1 MSLSLLLMTLGCL
14 APLCVYGRGT
24 SKMPPKS
31 GDPCMPVLPT
41 PLQKLSEEEKSCLFT
56 IYTMSKLFE
65 HKKVQ
70 KALAKQSCD
79 SDDSSEPD
87 IWLNRHK
94 SNGWCELNM
103 ERINSEYG
111 PVVMHAHGSIG
122 SINGARLFVKTT
134 HNGIWIAIY
143 QPDCQDESGEKD
155 RNEVIG
161 DTIKRVRHFVELL
174 VSSSKLVDGKKM
186 LFPDDL
192 DFPDNDTIVFS
203 DASTRFGLPDFLL
216 AFMEHA
222 DDARII
228 EYKFSTG
235 QLRVLVD
242 GLNFANGVQIH
253 PDRQSVLFCESASSR
268 IQRYY
273 YAGPKKG
280 RQVIFVD
287 NLPGFPDNIRL
298 SASRQSFYVALFG
311 HRSKDS
317 PDWFDLLGP
326 WPMARKFLG
335 ELIKLLPDSL
345 RPYVYSLA
353 PYGIVLEIGLNG
365 NIVRSYHDS
374 EGTVIQRISQ
384 VCDDGGAYL
393 YLASFENNYIGR
405 ISKTFA

>member
-1 MSLSLLLMTLGCL
+1 MALFNHFVLPASITFLAFAVWFNSNDFKPKEFHLPPPPALIGPL
-14 APLCVYGRGT
+14 APNKPKVLDKLLEGQILAPESIVIEKNVFYTCTKDGKCVKIVDGKIQKSVSLTGHKNCDGKRRTLPYCGRSLGLRRYNANLFIAADAIL
-24 SKMPPKS
+24 
-31 GDPCMPVLPT
+31 GIFAIDF
-41 PLQKLSEEEKSCLFT
+41 EK
-56 IYTMSKLFE
+56 
-65 HKKVQ
+65 
-70 KALAKQSCD
+70 
-79 SDDSSEPD
+79 
-87 IWLNRHK
+87 
-94 SNGWCELNM
+94 
-103 ERINSEYG
+103 NS
-111 PVVMHAHGSIG
+111 A
-122 SINGARLFVKTT
+122 
-134 HNGIWIAIY
+134 
-143 QPDCQDESGEKD
+143 
-155 RNEVIG
+155 
-161 DTIKRVRHFVELL
+161 ELL

-192 DFPDNDTIVFS
+192 DFPDNDTILFS

-280 RQVIFVD
+280 RQQIFVD

-298 SASRQSFYVALFG
+298 SASRQSLYVALFG

-335 ELIKLLPDSL
+335 ELIMLLPDSL

-353 PYGIVLEIGLNG
+353 PYGIVLEISLSG
-365 NIVRSYHDS
+365 NILRSYHDP

-405 ISKTFA
+405 ISKSFA